1 MASEETTDDVNE
13 KFPSRETAKLVTV
26 VVVIG
31 FSSVARLASS
41 GTVIILQKD
50 WIVVISDNDTDY
62 LAKMNSILRTI
73 ELTTYMLAPVIS
85 GQLFYFIGY
94 IWTGVF
100 IAAWNILSV
109 VCEYML
115 LSGIYRQYPRLA
127 QKISCSTTNTDNIET
142 QVGDEETCHLSN
154 DTIENQP
161 LDQE

>member
-31 FSSVARLASS
+31 FSSIARLASS

-100 IAAWNILSV
+100 IAGWNIVSV
-109 VCEYML
+109 VCEYAL
-115 LSGIYRQYPRLA
+115 LNGIYRQYPRLA
-127 QKISCSTTNTDNIET
+127 HKITSINN
-142 QVGDEETCHLSN
+142 GDE
-154 DTIENQP
+154 QV
-161 LDQE
+161 